1 MYAKQAMRVG
11 TSLPVPRHP
20 SLMAPLEVGLKANPQ
35 LPASSLSLFSPF
47 LPCKDNQVYVK
58 YVCSF
63 DSPRYLINSITPN
76 PIVLQV
82 FEMRIGTEA
91 FPVLSINV
99 NIFLAVAM
107 AEARVH
113 ENTEGEPTKQE

>member
-1 MYAKQAMRVG
+1 MDAEWAG
-11 TSLPVPRHP
+11 GESGGCPGPSTSRA
-20 SLMAPLEVGLKANPQ
+20 SSRAPLEVEPKPS
-35 LPASSLSLFSPF
+35 PAPSSVFFPF

-76 PIVLQV
+76 TIVPKV
-82 FEMRIGTEA
+82 FEMRIGTLL
-91 FPVLSINV
+91 FLILSITV

-107 AEARVH
+107 AGARVH
-113 ENTEGEPTKQE
+113 ENTE

>member
-1 MYAKQAMRVG
+1 
-11 TSLPVPRHP
+11 
-20 SLMAPLEVGLKANPQ
+20 MAPLEVGLKANPL
-35 LPASSLSLFSPF
+35 LPASSLPLPPPF

-63 DSPRYLINSITPN
+63 DSLRYLINSITPN

-82 FEMRIGTEA
+82 FEMRIGMEA
-91 FPVLSINV
+91 FSILSINV

-107 AEARVH
+107 ARVRVH
-113 ENTEGEPTKQE
+113 ENTEEEPTKQE

>member
-1 MYAKQAMRVG
+1 MLSGQAGRAAAARAPPQAG
-11 TSLPVPRHP
+11 PAAGLLWRWTQSRARLP
-20 SLMAPLEVGLKANPQ
+20 PLFFFA
-35 LPASSLSLFSPF
+35 F

-76 PIVLQV
+76 TIVPKV
-82 FEMRIGTEA
+82 FEMRIGTLL
-91 FPVLSINV
+91 FLILSITV

-107 AEARVH
+107 AGARVH
-113 ENTEGEPTKQE
+113 ENTE

>member
-1 MYAKQAMRVG
+1 MLSRAKQYVERKGGQASWAG
-11 TSLPVPRHP
+11 TSLSEPGHIHFDGSFGGMSESQTSVP
-20 SLMAPLEVGLKANPQ
+20 SF
-35 LPASSLSLFSPF
+35 FSF

-76 PIVLQV
+76 TIVPKV
-82 FEMRIGTEA
+82 FEMRIGMEA
-91 FPVLSINV
+91 FLILSINV

-107 AEARVH
+107 ARARVH
-113 ENTEGEPTKQE
+113 ENTE